1 MISID
6 FNKTLKKINDITPY
20 ISEGKVKKV
29 IGLTI
34 EVEGLK
40 AAVGEL
46 CTIYNQSN
54 NPIDCEVV
62 GFKENE
68 IILMPLNELVG
79 IGPGCRVVASGNPCS
94 VKCSDELLG
103 KVIDAL
109 GAQ

>member
-62 GFKENE
+62 GK
-68 IILMPLNELVG
+68 M
-79 IGPGCRVVASGNPCS
+79 
-94 VKCSDELLG
+94 K
-103 KVIDAL
+103 
-109 GAQ
+109 

>member
-46 CTIYNQSN
+46 CTIYNQS
-54 NPIDCEVV
+54 I
-62 GFKENE
+62 
-68 IILMPLNELVG
+68 
-79 IGPGCRVVASGNPCS
+79 
-94 VKCSDELLG
+94 VKL
-103 KVIDAL
+103 
-109 GAQ
+109 